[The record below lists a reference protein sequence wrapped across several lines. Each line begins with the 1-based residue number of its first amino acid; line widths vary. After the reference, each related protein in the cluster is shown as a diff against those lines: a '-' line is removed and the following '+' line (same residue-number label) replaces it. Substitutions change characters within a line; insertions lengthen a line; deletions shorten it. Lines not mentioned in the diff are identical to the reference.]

1 MRKICKKFKVFGLLL
16 MLAVAA
22 VGVTSISQPMQ
33 VEAAAKKGWQ
43 KIDGK
48 QYYILDSG
56 AKAKG
61 LQKIKGKT
69 YYFDTKTGEQ
79 KKGWQ
84 TINGYRYYFGSGDLK
99 KAAPES
105 LYMATG
111 WRKDGDGNRRY
122 FTSSGRMATQWCT
135 LDGKKYYFNPDTGIM
150 RTGWLY
156 LGEDKYYFNTKTGIM
171 SADVMLKDTKK
182 NITRYFNPSGR
193 MARGWKTFSSE
204 KKCYFNSDLK
214 SDRDGAM
221 VHGFKDIDGKT
232 YYFLSTDGRKVTGWV
247 TNKQTGAKYYLN
259 PENGG
264 IRVENTEMT
273 ISGKTYIF
281 DKDGVATLK
290 TEGPNTVKPTG
301 TRTIKNYLAGALQPV
316 GQALYVWAKRQNTP
330 NREASGTRTIKNYLA
345 GALQPVGQALYVW
358 GGGWTDATRKG
369 VSPLWKQ
376 WYDSQDSD
384 YDYHNWNDLSAA
396 NRAKGLDCSGFVGWA
411 AYQAMHSTSGE
422 GYGYTVVS
430 GDVGPSYRS
439 RGWGSILTQASLAS
453 SNYKFQPGD
462 IGYNSGH
469 TWIVL
474 GQCSDKSLVIVHS
487 TPNAGCQ
494 ISGTPTPDG
503 TYNSQAIALAEQYM
517 ARYPGVSKYDY
528 HESSGNYIRNGNY
541 FRWNTNTLSDPEGYK
556 NMTADQILADL
567 FS

>member
-1 MRKICKKFKVFGLLL
+1 M
-16 MLAVAA
+16 
-22 VGVTSISQPMQ
+22 
-33 VEAAAKKGWQ
+33 
-43 KIDGK
+43 
-48 QYYILDSG
+48 
-56 AKAKG
+56 
-61 LQKIKGKT
+61 
-69 YYFDTKTGEQ
+69 
-79 KKGWQ
+79 
-84 TINGYRYYFGSGDLK
+84 
-99 KAAPES
+99 
-105 LYMATG
+105 
-111 WRKDGDGNRRY
+111 
-122 FTSSGRMATQWCT
+122 
-135 LDGKKYYFNPDTGIM
+135 
-150 RTGWLY
+150 
-156 LGEDKYYFNTKTGIM
+156 
-171 SADVMLKDTKK
+171 
-182 NITRYFNPSGR
+182 
-193 MARGWKTFSSE
+193 
-204 KKCYFNSDLK
+204 
-214 SDRDGAM
+214 
-221 VHGFKDIDGKT
+221 
-232 YYFLSTDGRKVTGWV
+232 
-247 TNKQTGAKYYLN
+247 
-259 PENGG
+259 
-264 IRVENTEMT
+264 
-273 ISGKTYIF
+273 
-281 DKDGVATLK
+281 
-290 TEGPNTVKPTG
+290 KPT
-301 TRTIKNYLAGALQPV
+301 
-316 GQALYVWAKRQNTP
+316 
-330 NREASGTRTIKNYLA
+330 GTRTIKNYLA

>member
-135 LDGKKYYFNPDTGIM
+135 LEGKKYYFNPDTGIM

-221 VHGFKDIDGKT
+221 IHGFKEIDGKT

-273 ISGKTYIF
+273 ISGKTYVF

-290 TEGPNTVKPTG
+290 TTGPNTVKPT
-301 TRTIKNYLAGALQPV
+301 
-316 GQALYVWAKRQNTP
+316 
-330 NREASGTRTIKNYLA
+330 GTRTIKNYLA

-369 VSPLWKQ
+369 VSPMWKQ